1 MKNPHGSKT
10 FLWRNFEMSVKFVKL
25 VTGETVIGTYNPD
38 KNGLEDVAQI
48 QVIPG
53 SAGIQIAILPYGF
66 PFEEKITGFI
76 SMDKVV
82 YEFSKVPQDL
92 ETKYHEAKSNIKI
105 SSTMPNVNLN
115 AGIDSGQSNQEKVID
130 VESLFK
136 KP

>member
-1 MKNPHGSKT
+1 
-10 FLWRNFEMSVKFVKL
+10 MSVKFVKL
-25 VTGETVIGTYNPD
+25 VTGETVIGTYNPE

-82 YEFSKVPQDL
+82 YEFSHVPQDL
-92 ETKYHEAKSNIKI
+92 ENKYYEAKSNIRI
-105 SSTMPNVNLN
+105 SSTMPNANLEN
-115 AGIDSGQSNQEKVID
+115 GGLGSQNTNQEKVID
-130 VESLFK
+130 IESLFRK
-136 KP
+136 S

>member
-1 MKNPHGSKT
+1 
-10 FLWRNFEMSVKFVKL
+10 MSVKFVKL
-25 VTGETVIGTYNPD
+25 VTGETVIGTYNPE

-82 YEFSKVPQDL
+82 YEFSNIPQDL
-92 ETKYHEAKSNIKI
+92 ENKYHEAKSNIKI
-105 SSTMPNVNLN
+105 SSTMPSSNLE
-115 AGIDSGQSNQEKVID
+115 AGLGSTQNSKDKVID

>member
-1 MKNPHGSKT
+1 MT
-10 FLWRNFEMSVKFVKL
+10 IKFVKL
-25 VTGETVIGTYNPD
+25 VTGDTVIGTYNAE

-82 YEFSKVPQDL
+82 YEYSKVPEDL
-92 ETKYHEAKSNIKI
+92 ENKYIEAKSNIKI
-105 SSTMPNVNLN
+105 SSTMPTGNLN
-115 AGIDSGQSNQEKVID
+115 GNLGQKSNQEKVID

>member
-1 MKNPHGSKT
+1 
-10 FLWRNFEMSVKFVKL
+10 MSVKFAKL
-25 VTGETVIGTYNPD
+25 VTGETVIGTYNPE

-82 YEFSKVPQDL
+82 YEFSQVPQDL
-92 ETKYHEAKSNIKI
+92 ENKYYEAKSNIKI
-105 SSTMPNVNLN
+105 SSTMPNANLDN
-115 AGIDSGQSNQEKVID
+115 GGLGAQNTKQEKVID
-130 VESLFK
+130 IESLFRK
-136 KP
+136 S

>member
-1 MKNPHGSKT
+1 
-10 FLWRNFEMSVKFVKL
+10 MSVKFVKL
-25 VTGETVIGTYNPD
+25 VTGETVIGTYNPE
-38 KNGLEDVAQI
+38 KKGLEDVAQI

-82 YEFSKVPQDL
+82 YEFSKIPQDL
-92 ETKYHEAKSNIKI
+92 ENKYHEAKSNIKI
-105 SSTMPNVNLN
+105 SSTMPTGSMGANL
-115 AGIDSGQSNQEKVID
+115 GQSEAQEKVID
-130 VESLFK
+130 IENLFK